1 MSESKTYKRF
11 PAVLCWITHLL
22 NGKYSTEN
30 KSLYTIFGQ
39 VKRVRI
45 MATIMEKREI
55 LNDKVSGESSF
66 LEEEEEITSRI
77 EFDLDD
83 GTGLIRATLWHEN
96 PENYQQFIEG
106 HIVDLIGKIRNWQ
119 GFTSISPE
127 IIKIIK
133 NPNKI
138 LLRDSEIIK
147 RIKSGEIKEIPEISE
162 EAFEYDDMTEE
173 LDVDSLFGDQNN
185 IDINDSAMSDEIF
198 LMIKE
203 YSKDGN
209 GVSFETLHKKFNLS
223 EKELRN
229 HLDDL
234 EKNNKIYG
242 NDNIYQAYKF

>member
-11 PAVLCWITHLL
+11 PAVHCWIRHLL
-22 NGKYSTEN
+22 NGKYSTET

-45 MATIMEKREI
+45 IATIKEKREI

-66 LEEEEEITSRI
+66 LDEEEEITSRI

-83 GTGLIRATLWHEN
+83 GTGLIRSTLWHEN
-96 PENYQQFIEG
+96 PEKYEGFIEG
-106 HIVDLIGKIRNWQ
+106 NIVDIIGKIRNWQ

-133 NPNKI
+133 DPNRI

-147 RIKSGEIKEIPEISE
+147 RIKSGDIKQIPEISG
-162 EAFEYDDMTEE
+162 EAFDYEDMTEE
-173 LDVDSLFGDQNN
+173 LDVDSLFGEDNN
-185 IDINDSAMSDEIF
+185 MNVDDSSISKELL

-209 GVSFETLHKKFNLS
+209 GVSFEVLSKKFKLS
-223 EKELRN
+223 EKKLRDY
-229 HLDDL
+229 LKDL

-242 NDNIYQAYKF
+242 NDNIYQAYKS

>member
-11 PAVLCWITHLL
+11 PAVRCWITHLL

-45 MATIMEKREI
+45 IATITEKREI
-55 LNDKVSGESSF
+55 INDKVSGESSF
-66 LEEEEEITSRI
+66 LDEEEEITTRI

-96 PENYQQFIEG
+96 PEKYQHFKEG
-106 HIVDLIGKIRNWQ
+106 NIVDIIGKIRNWQ

-127 IIKIIK
+127 IIKSVK
-133 NPNKI
+133 DPNKL

-147 RIKSGEIKEIPEISE
+147 RIKSGEIQQIPEISE
-162 EAFEYDDMTEE
+162 EAFKYDDMTEE
-173 LDVDSLFGDQNN
+173 LDVDSLFGDQNGL
-185 IDINDSAMSDEIF
+185 DIKESPINDEIF

-203 YSKDGN
+203 YSKNGS
-209 GVSFETLHKKFNLS
+209 GVSFEIIKKKFNLS
-223 EKELRN
+223 EEELRN
-229 HLDDL
+229 HL
-234 EKNNKIYG
+234 EYFIIYWRLLY
-242 NDNIYQAYKF
+242 I